1 MIMACMYC
9 VCMYNVYIFPKFGK
23 HIICSWK
30 NNFQKINMFIQL
42 YSRILIIWW
51 RTVFLFIQNNE
62 KQQND
67 TSLKTSTSLEQQ
79 GNSYPKN
86 SSSFEK
92 NSKPSLVTKNLT

>member
-1 MIMACMYC
+1 
-9 VCMYNVYIFPKFGK
+9 
-23 HIICSWK
+23 
-30 NNFQKINMFIQL
+30 MFIQL
-42 YSRILIIWW
+42 EVLLRLRSRILIICWSHF
-51 RTVFLFIQNNE
+51 RFKHNNE

-92 NSKPSLVTKNLT
+92 NPKPFLVTKNLT

>member
-1 MIMACMYC
+1 MYT
-9 VCMYNVYIFPKFGK
+9 VYIFPKFGK

-30 NNFQKINMFIQL
+30 NIILKINMFIQFKNSHYLVENSHFL
-42 YSRILIIWW
+42 Y
-51 RTVFLFIQNNE
+51 IQNNE

-79 GNSYPKN
+79 GNCYPKN

-92 NSKPSLVTKNLT
+92 NPKPSLVTKNLT